1 MVRSVKPERR
11 RVAETSNVS
20 AGGIE
25 SREGCGLWLEPSEAA
40 LRPHETLHRSG
51 QHEEIG
57 LSIRRVIL
65 NDLFRRD
72 PDPGVFQPRVPGILG
87 ILAAGILDLEFRLH
101 RIARAT
107 AGERFWIQP
116 WIGMLVVMG
125 LLQAFEPLLVRSVR
139 PRPVRERD

>member
-72 PDPGVFQPRVPGILG
+72 PDQESFNHAYQVSSGYWP
-87 ILAAGILDLEFRLH
+87 LEFSTLNFVCTVSPAPQQESDLGSDLR
-101 RIARAT
+101 
-107 AGERFWIQP
+107 
-116 WIGMLVVMG
+116 
-125 LLQAFEPLLVRSVR
+125 
-139 PRPVRERD
+139 